1 MNEKIVFIVTFAAY
15 LGLMLGIG
23 LYFYSKTE
31 SLSEYVLGDR
41 KLGIWGT
48 AISAQASDMSG
59 WLLLGLP
66 GAAFTTGVSGSLWMA
81 LGLAMGTYLNWKFIA
96 KRLRIS
102 TENLSD
108 SITIPSYLENR
119 FNDTSKILRIASAL
133 FILLFFL
140 VYTSSGFVAG
150 GKLFQ
155 TVFDVPYF
163 YAVLIGALVVI
174 IYTFLGGFM
183 AVCWTDVVQG
193 MLMFGV
199 IVVLPIVVIF
209 KNGGLSNT
217 MASVD
222 PVLLKP
228 VHIPFLTGI
237 EGAGKGLGI
246 ISIISSLAWGLGYF
260 GQPHILARFMAIK
273 DPKEIDAARII
284 AMIWVVLSL
293 GGALAVGLVAHSV
306 FPALDIADSERIF
319 MLLIAETVPLVLSGV
334 FLCAILASVMS
345 TADSQL
351 LVTASTISE
360 DFYKGL
366 IKPNAS
372 DKELVLI
379 SRITIIVVAVIA
391 FLIALNPDSSVLDLV
406 SYAWAGFGS
415 AFGPVILVSLFWKNM
430 TRNGAAAGMISGG
443 ITSAVWP
450 LLRTNFPHAELFQFY
465 EIVPGFLVALLFI
478 FLFSLSGNK
487 TLSREV

>member
-1 MNEKIVFIVTFAAY
+1 MNEKIIFIVTFILY
-15 LGLMLGIG
+15 LLTMLGIG

-48 AISAQASDMSG
+48 SISAQASDMSG

-66 GAAFTTGVSGSLWMA
+66 GAAFTTGLSGSLWMA
-81 LGLAMGTYLNWKFIA
+81 LGLATGTYLNWKFIA
-96 KRLRIS
+96 KRLRVY
-102 TENLSD
+102 TEDYSD

-119 FNDTSKILRIASAL
+119 FNDRSKILRVASAV

-150 GKLFQ
+150 GKLFE
-155 TVFDVPYF
+155 TVFGIPYT
-163 YAVLIGALVVI
+163 YAVLLGALVVI

-183 AVCWTDVVQG
+183 AVCWTDVIQG
-193 MLMFGV
+193 ILMFSV

-209 KNGGLSNT
+209 KNGGFSNT
-217 MASVD
+217 ANFID
-222 PVLLKP
+222 PVLLDP
-228 VHIPFLTGI
+228 LHIPFLTSI
-237 EGAGKGLGI
+237 EGAGAGLAV

-273 DPKEIDAARII
+273 DPKEIDSARII
-284 AMIWVVLSL
+284 AMFWVVLSL
-293 GGALAVGLVAHSV
+293 AGALAVGLVSHSV
-306 FPALDIADSERIF
+306 FPSLSVTDSERIF
-319 MLLIAETVPLVLSGV
+319 ILLISETVPALLSGV

-360 DFYKGL
+360 DFYKAL
-366 IKPNAS
+366 IKPDAT

-379 SRITIIVVAVIA
+379 SRITVVVVAVIA
-391 FLIALNPDSSVLDLV
+391 FLIALNPDSSVLNLV

-415 AFGPVILVSLFWKNM
+415 AFGPVILISLFWKKM
-430 TRNGAAAGMISGG
+430 TRNGAAAGMIVGG
-443 ITSAVWP
+443 ITSAIWP
-450 LLRTNFPHAELFQFY
+450 LLRTNFPTVALFQFY
-465 EIVPGFLVALLFI
+465 EIVPGFLLAVIFI
-478 FLFSLSGNK
+478 FLFSRTKVTNK
-487 TLSREV
+487 TI

>member
-1 MNEKIVFIVTFAAY
+1 MNEKIVFIVTFSAY
-15 LGLMLGIG
+15 LLVMLGIG

-41 KLGIWGT
+41 KLGVWGT
-48 AISAQASDMSG
+48 SISAQASDMSG

-66 GAAFTTGVSGSLWMA
+66 GAAFTTGLSGSLWMA
-81 LGLAMGTYLNWKFIA
+81 LGLAIGTYLNWKFIA
-96 KRLRIS
+96 KKLRVY
-102 TENLSD
+102 TENYSD

-119 FNDTSKILRIASAL
+119 FDDKSKILRIASAL

-150 GKLFQ
+150 GKLFE

-193 MLMFGV
+193 LLMFGV

-217 MASVD
+217 TSFIE
-222 PVLLKP
+222 PILLNP
-228 VHIPFLTGI
+228 VHIPYLTSI
-237 EGAGKGLGI
+237 EGAGVGLGI

-260 GQPHILARFMAIK
+260 GQPHILSRFMAIK
-273 DPKEIDAARII
+273 NPKEIDAARVI

-306 FPALDIADSERIF
+306 FPALDVADAERIF
-319 MLLIAETVPLVLSGV
+319 MLLISETVPLVLSGV

-360 DFYKGL
+360 DFYKSL

-372 DKELVLI
+372 DKELVLV
-379 SRITIIVVAVIA
+379 SRITIIVVAIIA
-391 FLIALNPDSSVLDLV
+391 FIIALNPDSSVLNLV

-415 AFGPVILVSLFWKNM
+415 AFGPVILISLFWNGM
-430 TRNGAAAGMISGG
+430 TRNGAAAGMIAGG

-450 LLRTNFPHAELFQFY
+450 VLRNAFSDVALFQFY
-465 EIVPGFLVALLFI
+465 EIVPGFLIAVIFI
-478 FLFSLSGNK
+478 FLFSRGERNK
-487 TLSREV
+487 KIA